1 MSKTGQLVSYVRVS
15 SEDQNTARQ
24 VEALAHFKIDK
35 TFTEKVSARTTDRPQ
50 LQAAINY
57 VREGDTLICAS
68 MDRLSRSLTDLL
80 SLVKQL
86 TGRGVKV
93 QFVKEN
99 LTFTG
104 NDDSMSQLLLSIMGS
119 LSEWENSV
127 RRERQISGIAIAKA
141 AGVYKGRTAAL
152 KPAQISEVR
161 ALAESGMPK
170 AQIAEKF
177 NVSRPTIYKAL
188 ATA

>member
-24 VEALAHFKIDK
+24 VEALAPFQIDK

-50 LQAAINY
+50 LIAAMSY
-57 VREGDTLICAS
+57 CREGDVLICAS

-127 RRERQISGIAIAKA
+127 RRERQIAGIALGKER
-141 AGVYKGRTAAL
+141 GVYKGRTAAL
-152 KPAQISEVR
+152 TPAQIIEVR
-161 ALAESGMPK
+161 ALGESGIPK

-188 ATA
+188 A